1 MSKALHVATT
11 GAVYPATHPLLD
23 GHFSEILDSPEKV
36 LSRAL
41 ELADEIAT
49 NVSTVSA
56 SLNREMMYRNPGSAE
71 ATHLLDSKVLYGL
84 YGSKDNVEGTKAF
97 MEKRDAQFTNTMLH
111 DAPQVYPWWD
121 AIDTSTSSKPEGYAF
136 KTKL

>member
-23 GHFSEILDSPEKV
+23 GLFSEILDSPEKV
-36 LSRAL
+36 VSRAL
-41 ELADEIAT
+41 ELADEIAK

-84 YGSKDNVEGTKAF
+84 YGSEDNVEGTKAF
-97 MEKRDAQFTNTMLH
+97 MEKRDAQFTNSMLH
-111 DAPQVYPWWD
+111 DAPQAYPWWD
-121 AIDTSTSSKPEGYAF
+121 TIDTSTSAKPEGYTF
-136 KTKL
+136 KPKL